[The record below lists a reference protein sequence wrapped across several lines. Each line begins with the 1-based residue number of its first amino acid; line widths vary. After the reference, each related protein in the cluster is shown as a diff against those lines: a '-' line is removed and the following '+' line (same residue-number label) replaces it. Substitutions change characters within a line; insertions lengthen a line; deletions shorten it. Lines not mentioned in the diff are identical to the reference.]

1 MFHLCLRH
9 ITIKTLSNHLNN
21 FQLKELTLKY
31 YNCDNNTWVRHLS
44 NFIEFKNSYQELFE
58 TKYDNKCEMRKIK
71 KDFDKMSIIN
81 MPSVVPNLFYNN
93 SENSDQDVCDV
104 EDLNMKYF
112 NRESQ
117 VCFSHTTKVKS
128 VLLNTMKHS
137 HK

>member
-1 MFHLCLRH
+1 
-9 ITIKTLSNHLNN
+9 
-21 FQLKELTLKY
+21 
-31 YNCDNNTWVRHLS
+31 
-44 NFIEFKNSYQELFE
+44 
-58 TKYDNKCEMRKIK
+58 MRKIK

-112 NRESQ
+112 NRESE